1 MEKVKTCLQ
10 QLVLLLVAG
19 YQLISRSILL
29 PRCRYYP
36 SCSAYAHEAITRFG
50 VFSGGYLV
58 MKRLLRCH
66 PFSKK
71 YGLDLVPGAP
81 GTCCT
86 KD

>member
-1 MEKVKTCLQ
+1 MDKVKTSLQ

-19 YQLISRSILL
+19 YQLISRSILP
-29 PRCRYYP
+29 PRCRFYP
-36 SCSAYAHEAITRFG
+36 SCSAYAQEAITRFG
-50 VFSGGYLV
+50 IFSGGCLV
-58 MKRLLRCH
+58 IKRLLRCH

-71 YGLDLVPGAP
+71 HGLDFVPGVP